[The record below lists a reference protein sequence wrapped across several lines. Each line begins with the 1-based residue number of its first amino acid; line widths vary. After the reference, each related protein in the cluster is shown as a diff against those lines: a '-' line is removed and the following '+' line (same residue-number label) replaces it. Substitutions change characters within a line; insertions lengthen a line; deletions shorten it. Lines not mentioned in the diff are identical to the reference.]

1 MDLINVRKLL
11 IKLILFSFDFSLSPT
26 LQYLANFSIKK
37 EKKEE
42 EKGEKEEKEKK
53 EKEKEEVDENYA
65 PLHNSFLRNLT
76 ACQVL
81 NWIESRIIIIM
92 EIYTPVFGMQ
102 VPKAVCKYKI
112 ISPREEDILRI
123 ACCHFVEQ
131 PRPIKTF
138 TLHKFLQVSNTF
150 RLLEKFVT
158 YHLIHFPWIIT
169 LIQSTTLD
177 GSLWKVSQT

>member
-37 EKKEE
+37 EKEE
-42 EKGEKEEKEKK
+42 EETEVEETEEEEEKEEKVDKK
-53 EKEKEEVDENYA
+53 EKEEEENYA

-138 TLHKFLQVSNTF
+138 TLHKFLQVF
-150 RLLEKFVT
+150 K
-158 YHLIHFPWIIT
+158 HFQVIGKICNLSPRPFP
-169 LIQSTTLD
+169 
-177 GSLWKVSQT
+177 